1 MSRERFQARELMVTE
16 HCLLMSE
23 APCSQDCANC
33 ARRKKPHTLR
43 DRKGYEFPVVTD
55 ALGRSHL
62 YNSVK
67 LDAMGALEEL
77 IDAGVSRFMIDATLL
92 DAEQTA
98 QATGRLIHA
107 LKQVRSG
114 GGNIDK
120 LPNTTTGHLFRGVL

>member
-1 MSRERFQARELMVTE
+1 
-16 HCLLMSE
+16 
-23 APCSQDCANC
+23 
-33 ARRKKPHTLR
+33 
-43 DRKGYEFPVVTD
+43 
-55 ALGRSHL
+55 
-62 YNSVK
+62 
-67 LDAMGALEEL
+67 MGALEEL
-77 IDAGVSRFMIDATLL
+77 IDACVSRFMIDATLL